1 MLLQLYTSGVITC
14 ELVVRPSWHCF
25 RNPDA
30 LDPSLFS
37 TLCPVVIE
45 EDSRRAVARR
55 RLELWLRVLL
65 DKRRAGLQLLLPQVC
80 EICFVIYYQE
90 QGKKWWDKV
99 IFTIRVL
106 SGQTAVLTWAASL
119 GWTSAVTCCN
129 IYREYHVPV
138 VFEFLHHHIRTSIL
152 LALSLK

>member
-1 MLLQLYTSGVITC
+1 MKIKIQLAIASAAATTKYSVYTSGVTTC
-14 ELVVRPSWHCF
+14 ELVVLPSWHCF

-90 QGKKWWDKV
+90 QGKK
-99 IFTIRVL
+99 
-106 SGQTAVLTWAASL
+106 
-119 GWTSAVTCCN
+119 
-129 IYREYHVPV
+129 
-138 VFEFLHHHIRTSIL
+138 
-152 LALSLK
+152 